1 MTSMDDERKAVE
13 KAQGVLR
20 GLVPATTPRNDE
32 IRFLRE
38 ASKLVTAAMAQ
49 GFSSDAALNH
59 LRSDAATS
67 LSAVA
72 ASLGARTLT
81 RDVLNNARR
90 AVAALLAGFD

>member
-1 MTSMDDERKAVE
+1 MAGMDEERKAVA

-20 GLVPATTPRNDE
+20 GLVPTTTPSNDE

-38 ASKLVTAAMAQ
+38 ASKLVTAAIAQ
-49 GFSSDAALNH
+49 GFSSDAALND
-59 LRSDAATS
+59 LRSGAATS

-90 AVAALLAGFD
+90 AVAALLAGLG